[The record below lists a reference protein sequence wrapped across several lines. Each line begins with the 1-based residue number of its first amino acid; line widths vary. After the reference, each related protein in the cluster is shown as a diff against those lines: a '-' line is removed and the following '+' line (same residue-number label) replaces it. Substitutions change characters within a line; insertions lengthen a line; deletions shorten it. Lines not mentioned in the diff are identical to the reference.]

1 MTLDEGKA
9 LRQPHIFRNTTKPQ
23 MSIYYNLSYMYD
35 QSFDIPSGK
44 DNSKSRYE
52 IALSNGYKMAQ
63 QKYAFSLVP

>member
-1 MTLDEGKA
+1 
-9 LRQPHIFRNTTKPQ
+9 
-23 MSIYYNLSYMYD
+23 MYD